1 MAGLA
6 ELMRERYARFGRG
19 EVERALDLWA
29 DDFVWEGDSAGL
41 PWSDRREGREAA
53 MGAMQ
58 QAVGSWD
65 TFSLSPEEFIED
77 TDTVVVFGHFDVTKD
92 DRSGHLMF
100 VHIWR
105 FRGERLRAL
114 QLVTESLATARL
126 LNPS

>member
-1 MAGLA
+1 
-6 ELMRERYARFGRG
+6 
-19 EVERALDLWA
+19 
-29 DDFVWEGDSAGL
+29 
-41 PWSDRREGREAA
+41 